1 MLWEEDWKTIINIA
15 TFQDFNMSWYEL
27 AKLNRSNVWLLRSLD
42 FHLYLSNQR
51 PYYHPPGHTDIFSP
65 VCMFVGQFWL
75 KESSQRRRSRLA
87 QTKTLIEVGI
97 KGDSSYSN
105 MQVFCVNMTNIIF
118 EWKLI
123 QKVKISSRSRILQC
137 HGQNCEN
144 QFSVYL
150 KYSLRSVYYTDGKAL
165 LRSSICN
172 LLVKYMLLNNIHL
185 LSHFEFHLYLSNQG
199 LY

>member
-1 MLWEEDWKTIINIA
+1 MKT
-15 TFQDFNMSWYEL
+15 
-27 AKLNRSNVWLLRSLD
+27 
-42 FHLYLSNQR
+42 H
-51 PYYHPPGHTDIFSP
+51 
-65 VCMFVGQFWL
+65 
-75 KESSQRRRSRLA
+75 
-87 QTKTLIEVGI
+87 
-97 KGDSSYSN
+97 
-105 MQVFCVNMTNIIF
+105 
-118 EWKLI
+118 

-144 QFSVYL
+144 KFSVYL

-199 LY
+199 LYLYPRVNADRYFQLDLCVRLGCKFQPFELGTLFSVRWYIAKIFGSHLSNEFIESLSENATYNILFSCMLLLGWWTMRTAAMAATGKLSL